1 MANQAPVKSRPK
13 RAAASGNPSPKVS
26 SGKEA
31 SKLATAAPAN
41 SIPPATKLKAEAARN
56 WTDIKVGSLVI
67 AQESFVDG
75 WWEAIVT
82 EVRPDTRRSSPN
94 ASPPSMMLSLLSKP
108 GSSAGSLPKPKP
120 EAPPGTAGLLLDRSS
135 RPRRPPRQRAIL
147 SGLSGR
153 FEIAASGGTTPAP
166 AGAAK

>member
-1 MANQAPVKSRPK
+1 MTTSAKATQAPVKSRPK

-31 SKLATAAPAN
+31 SKLATAATAN
-41 SIPPATKLKAEAARN
+41 SIPPAAKPRAEAARN

-82 EVRPDTRRSSPN
+82 EGRPDTVTVRWRDYPHQAAVSRAN
-94 ASPPSMMLSLLSKP
+94 QRAN
-108 GSSAGSLPKPKP
+108 
-120 EAPPGTAGLLLDRSS
+120 SS
-135 RPRRPPRQRAIL
+135 RLLQQIRQVDGRDPAFRPDQPIRKA
-147 SGLSGR
+147 
-153 FEIAASGGTTPAP
+153 
-166 AGAAK
+166 

>member
-1 MANQAPVKSRPK
+1 MTTSAKANQTAVKSRPK

-31 SKLATAAPAN
+31 SKLATAATAN
-41 SIPPATKLKAEAARN
+41 SIPPAAKPRAEAARN

-82 EVRPDTRRSSPN
+82 EVRPDTVTVRWRDYPHQAAVSRANQRCQLLAPATADSPGRRTRP
-94 ASPPSMMLSLLSKP
+94 
-108 GSSAGSLPKPKP
+108 
-120 EAPPGTAGLLLDRSS
+120 RVSS
-135 RPRRPPRQRAIL
+135 RSANQKSMTIWV
-147 SGLSGR
+147 
-153 FEIAASGGTTPAP
+153 
-166 AGAAK
+166 